1 MGCPYMVSEF
11 KKFQGAMLQFFE
23 TLVIA
28 CIENRMKKKKKK
40 ETDITVQNRPEK
52 Y

>member
-1 MGCPYMVSEF
+1 MVSEF
-11 KKFQGAMLQFFE
+11 KKFQGAMLQLFE

-40 ETDITVQNRPEK
+40 TDITVQNRPKK

>member
-1 MGCPYMVSEF
+1 MVSEF
-11 KKFQGAMLQFFE
+11 KKFQGAMLQLFE

-28 CIENRMKKKKKK
+28 CIENRMKKKKK
-40 ETDITVQNRPEK
+40 TDITVQNRPKK

>member
-1 MGCPYMVSEF
+1 
-11 KKFQGAMLQFFE
+11 MLQFFE

-40 ETDITVQNRPEK
+40 KNWNNGSEPA
-52 Y
+52 

>member
-1 MGCPYMVSEF
+1 
-11 KKFQGAMLQFFE
+11 MLQFFE

-40 ETDITVQNRPEK
+40 KETDITVQNRPKK

>member
-1 MGCPYMVSEF
+1 MVSEF
-11 KKFQGAMLQFFE
+11 KEFQGAMLQLFE

-28 CIENRMKKKKKK
+28 CIENRMKKKK
-40 ETDITVQNRPEK
+40 TDITVQNRPKK